1 MIYIHL
7 SGHNFEY
14 EVRELTRVFFFNEE
28 IKFIDN
34 IDEYKEGILI
44 NSRLN
49 DDGKKLESVVEIYED
64 NQLVYFD
71 TLDIDT
77 IDIGRDD
84 VYKKIKVGITAN
96 LYNGLNIISLAK
108 APWGILTG
116 VRPLKIVHD
125 LLDKNYSLHSI
136 NRILTEGYKLFP
148 EKADLLI
155 NIAIKQRK
163 YIYPLDKRRFSLYI
177 AIPFCPTRCIY
188 CSFPSC
194 SIDRYGDMVDI
205 YTDKLIY
212 ELNEIG
218 KLMEDYYISTVY
230 IGGGTPTAI
239 PAKNLERIIKTVYNN
254 FDKEKIQE
262 FTVEAGRPD
271 TINYEILEMLK
282 DNHISR
288 ISINPQ
294 TMNDKTL
301 KLIGRKHT
309 SWDIVDVYR
318 KAREVGFPVINMDL
332 IVGLPSEGV
341 EEIKMTLNRIEELDP
356 ENLTVHT
363 LAVKRGS
370 KFKDVMD
377 QYQINDQNIINQ
389 MLKETSN
396 FAKRMGLEPY
406 YLYRQKLMLGN
417 FENVGY
423 AKKGKECLYNIKMME
438 EKETIIAAGMG
449 AVSKVYYPE
458 EDRIERVPNVK
469 SLKEYVDRVDEMI
482 ERKRKFIS

>member
-84 VYKKIKVGITAN
+84 VYKKIKVGITTN
-96 LYNGLNIISLAK
+96 LYNGLNIISPVK

-163 YIYPLDKRRFSLYI
+163 YLYPLDHKRFSLYI
-177 AIPFCPTRCIY
+177 ALR
-188 CSFPSC
+188 
-194 SIDRYGDMVDI
+194 
-205 YTDKLIY
+205 
-212 ELNEIG
+212 
-218 KLMEDYYISTVY
+218 
-230 IGGGTPTAI
+230 
-239 PAKNLERIIKTVYNN
+239 
-254 FDKEKIQE
+254 
-262 FTVEAGRPD
+262 
-271 TINYEILEMLK
+271 
-282 DNHISR
+282 
-288 ISINPQ
+288 
-294 TMNDKTL
+294 
-301 KLIGRKHT
+301 
-309 SWDIVDVYR
+309 
-318 KAREVGFPVINMDL
+318 
-332 IVGLPSEGV
+332 
-341 EEIKMTLNRIEELDP
+341 
-356 ENLTVHT
+356 
-363 LAVKRGS
+363 
-370 KFKDVMD
+370 
-377 QYQINDQNIINQ
+377 
-389 MLKETSN
+389 
-396 FAKRMGLEPY
+396 
-406 YLYRQKLMLGN
+406 
-417 FENVGY
+417 
-423 AKKGKECLYNIKMME
+423 
-438 EKETIIAAGMG
+438 
-449 AVSKVYYPE
+449 
-458 EDRIERVPNVK
+458 
-469 SLKEYVDRVDEMI
+469 
-482 ERKRKFIS
+482 

>member
-96 LYNGLNIISLAK
+96 LYNGLNIISPAK